1 MLKIFFGTAIVIS
14 SFFVGKSLTGVY
26 KKREEFFANLLKFN
40 AELKRN
46 LIFKR
51 ESVTDIISSD
61 KDYEPFG
68 KIYDKI
74 NFGEIPAYPAYL
86 KPEQVKFVEE
96 YLSSLGKRNRETE
109 EEFLSYGESAIGGE
123 LENCSLENKK
133 YKNLG
138 EKLGL
143 SFGLIVF
150 VLIL

>member
-1 MLKIFFGTAIVIS
+1 MLKIFFGIAIVIS
-14 SFFVGKSLTGVY
+14 SFFIGSSLTGVY
-26 KKREEFFANLLKFN
+26 KKREKFFANLLKFN

-51 ESVTDIISSD
+51 ESVAEIIYSD

-74 NFGEIPAYPAYL
+74 NSGESPDYPAYL
-86 KPEQVKFVEE
+86 KPEQIKFVEE
-96 YLSSLGKRNRETE
+96 YFSSLGKRNRETE
-109 EEFLSYGESAIGGE
+109 EEFLTYGESAIGSE

-143 SFGLIVF
+143 SFGLIIF

>member
-1 MLKIFFGTAIVIS
+1 MLKIFFGIAVVIGS
-14 SFFVGKSLTGVY
+14 VFIGSSLTGVY
-26 KKREEFFANLLKFN
+26 KKREKFFEGLSKFN

-51 ESVTDIISSD
+51 ENIKDIISS
-61 KDYEPFG
+61 KNDYELFG
-68 KIYDKI
+68 KIYDKVNSGE
-74 NFGEIPAYPAYL
+74 NFDYPSYL
-86 KPEQVKFVEE
+86 KPEQVKFAEE
-96 YLSSLGKRNRETE
+96 YFSSLGKRNRETE
-109 EEFLSYGESAIGGE
+109 EEFLSYNESTIASE

-143 SFGLIVF
+143 SFGLIIF

>member
-1 MLKIFFGTAIVIS
+1 MKITLGMIIVVVSVFAGS
-14 SFFVGKSLTGVY
+14 SFSGVY
-26 KKREEFFANLLKFN
+26 KKREKFFGSLLKFN

-51 ESVTDIISSD
+51 ESVSDIISS
-61 KDYEPFG
+61 KSDYELFG
-68 KIYDKI
+68 QIYQSVKT
-74 NFGEIPAYPAYL
+74 GEKFEYPSYL
-86 KPEQVKFVEE
+86 KPEHSKFIEE
-96 YLSSLGKRNRETE
+96 YFSSLGKRNRETE
-109 EEFLSYGESAIGGE
+109 EEFLSYNESAIESE

-143 SFGLIVF
+143 SFGLIIF

>member
-1 MLKIFFGTAIVIS
+1 MLKIILGITIVIGS
-14 SFFVGKSLTGVY
+14 VFVGSSLTGVY
-26 KKREEFFANLLKFN
+26 KKREKFFGLLLKFN

-51 ESVTDIISSD
+51 ESVTDIISS
-61 KDYEPFG
+61 KSEYELFEI
-68 KIYDKI
+68 IYESVKR
-74 NFGEIPAYPAYL
+74 GEKFEYSSYL
-86 KPEQVKFVEE
+86 KPEQIKFIEE
-96 YLSSLGKRNRETE
+96 YFSSLGKRNRETE
-109 EEFLSYGESAIGGE
+109 EEFLSYNESAIGSE

-143 SFGLIVF
+143 SFGLIIF

>member
-1 MLKIFFGTAIVIS
+1 MLKIFLGIAVVIGS
-14 SFFVGKSLTGVY
+14 VFVGSSLTGVY
-26 KKREEFFANLLKFN
+26 KKREKFFGTLQKFN

-51 ESVTDIISSD
+51 ESVNDILSS
-61 KDYEPFG
+61 KSDYELFG

-74 NFGEIPAYPAYL
+74 NSGEKSDYPNYL
-86 KPEQVKFVEE
+86 KPEQIKFVEE
-96 YLSSLGKRNRETE
+96 YFSSLGKRNRETE
-109 EEFLSYGESAIGGE
+109 EEFLSYSESAIGSE

-143 SFGLIVF
+143 SFGLIIF

>member
-1 MLKIFFGTAIVIS
+1 MLKIILGITIVIGS
-14 SFFVGKSLTGVY
+14 VFVGSSLTGVY
-26 KKREEFFANLLKFN
+26 KKREKFFGSLLKFN

-51 ESVTDIISSD
+51 ESVTDIISS
-61 KDYEPFG
+61 KSDYELLG
-68 KIYDKI
+68 GIYESIKK
-74 NFGEIPAYPAYL
+74 GEKFEYPSYL
-86 KPEQVKFVEE
+86 KPEQIKFTEE
-96 YLSSLGKRNRETE
+96 YFSSLGKRNRETE
-109 EEFLSYGESAIGGE
+109 EEFLLYNESAIVSE

-143 SFGLIVF
+143 SFGLIIF